1 MKKQNENGRISEDRL
16 SRANKRK
23 KNNTIASILVMTGC
37 LLVLVLVTYV
47 AGILYSW
54 IDSRF
59 QDNANDLA
67 AAAEAGSQ
75 TESAAE
81 AVKTYTQE
89 EVDALIAEAKQQ
101 AEDEEENKI
110 LSGIRDGL
118 TSGTTMVETLRPYYP
133 DELVVVSNGT
143 FNFVPIRDDLQKN
156 DYALENLNILED
168 GEVQYMQDGQV
179 VSHKGIDVSKHQ
191 GNIDWTKV
199 AADGV
204 EFAFIRVGLR
214 GYGTEGKLVED
225 EYFEQNIKGA
235 LQAGI
240 KVGVYFYSQAIT
252 DAELLEEANLVLEK
266 VKPYNVE
273 LPIVYDV
280 EKVSGG
286 KGRANALSVEERTRL
301 TALFCQTVQDAGY
314 KPMIYHNM
322 EMSTLMLDL
331 AVSGFGCYGSYSDRP
346 GYDII
351 SQAMGGLMSVTGAKN
366 GDPTRSGNAMG
377 DILGGMNLVIGV
389 LMALNVRTLTGKGQK
404 VDVSLVDS
412 VVASLENAYT
422 RYFES
427 GQLPVR
433 NGNAYASIAPYD
445 SYQAKDGQVIIACG
459 NQKLYEK
466 LCNEVLHMPWMI
478 TDERFLTVSLRVQN
492 NEIQK
497 KYIEEWTTQ
506 YTVNEIVENVL
517 AKGIPAGPIYNV
529 RQITEDKHIAI
540 EREMFVEI
548 EHPVIG
554 KMKVNGNPIKL
565 MDNMPEISKP
575 APTLGQHN
583 EEIFC
588 GLLKHSEEQIKEWRK
603 HNII

>member
-1 MKKQNENGRISEDRL
+1 MKKENENGRIPEDRL

-54 IDSRF
+54 IDSKF

-75 TESAAE
+75 TEESTQE
-81 AVKTYTQE
+81 VVKTYTQE

-133 DELVVVSNGT
+133 NELVVVSNGT

-156 DYALENLNILED
+156 DYVLENLNILED

-179 VSHKGIDVSKHQ
+179 VSHKGIDVSKH
-191 GNIDWTKV
+191 IDWTKV

-225 EYFEQNIKGA
+225 EYFEQNVKGA

-252 DAELLEEANLVLEK
+252 DEELLEEANLVLEK
-266 VKPYNVE
+266 VKPYNIE
-273 LPIVYDV
+273 LPIVFDV

-286 KGRANALSVEERTRL
+286 KGRANELSVEERTRL
-301 TALFCQTVQDAGY
+301 TALFCQTIQDAGY

-322 EMSTLMLDL
+322 EMGTLMLDL
-331 AVSGFGCYGSYSDRP
+331 
-346 GYDII
+346 
-351 SQAMGGLMSVTGAKN
+351 
-366 GDPTRSGNAMG
+366 
-377 DILGGMNLVIGV
+377 
-389 LMALNVRTLTGKGQK
+389 
-404 VDVSLVDS
+404 
-412 VVASLENAYT
+412 
-422 RYFES
+422 
-427 GQLPVR
+427 GQLEQYDKWF
-433 NGNAYASIAPYD
+433 AYYNDDLYYPYAYKVWQY
-445 SYQAKDGQVIIACG
+445 SEKGAVDGI
-459 NQKLYEK
+459 
-466 LCNEVLHMPWMI
+466 
-478 TDERFLTVSLRVQN
+478 
-492 NEIQK
+492 
-497 KYIEEWTTQ
+497 
-506 YTVNEIVENVL
+506 
-517 AKGIPAGPIYNV
+517 
-529 RQITEDKHIAI
+529 
-540 EREMFVEI
+540 
-548 EHPVIG
+548 
-554 KMKVNGNPIKL
+554 
-565 MDNMPEISKP
+565 
-575 APTLGQHN
+575 N
-583 EEIFC
+583 EEVD
-588 GLLKHSEEQIKEWRK
+588 L
-603 HNII
+603 NIWFGDF

>member
-1 MKKQNENGRISEDRL
+1 MKKENENGRIPEDRL

-54 IDSRF
+54 IDSKF

-75 TESAAE
+75 TEESTQE
-81 AVKTYTQE
+81 VVKTYTQE

-133 DELVVVSNGT
+133 GELVVVSNGT
-143 FNFVPIRDDLQKN
+143 FNFVPIREDLQKN
-156 DYALENLNILED
+156 DYVLENLNILED

-225 EYFEQNIKGA
+225 EYFEQNVKGA

-252 DAELLEEANLVLEK
+252 DEELLEEANLVLEK
-266 VKPYNVE
+266 VKPYNIE
-273 LPIVYDV
+273 LPIVFDV

-286 KGRANALSVEERTRL
+286 KGRANELSVEERTRL
-301 TALFCQTVQDAGY
+301 TALFCQTIQYAGY

-322 EMSTLMLDL
+322 EMGTLMLDL
-331 AVSGFGCYGSYSDRP
+331 
-346 GYDII
+346 
-351 SQAMGGLMSVTGAKN
+351 
-366 GDPTRSGNAMG
+366 
-377 DILGGMNLVIGV
+377 
-389 LMALNVRTLTGKGQK
+389 
-404 VDVSLVDS
+404 
-412 VVASLENAYT
+412 
-422 RYFES
+422 
-427 GQLPVR
+427 GQLEQYDKWF
-433 NGNAYASIAPYD
+433 AYYNDDLYYPYAYKVWQY
-445 SYQAKDGQVIIACG
+445 SEKGAVDGI
-459 NQKLYEK
+459 
-466 LCNEVLHMPWMI
+466 
-478 TDERFLTVSLRVQN
+478 
-492 NEIQK
+492 
-497 KYIEEWTTQ
+497 
-506 YTVNEIVENVL
+506 
-517 AKGIPAGPIYNV
+517 
-529 RQITEDKHIAI
+529 
-540 EREMFVEI
+540 
-548 EHPVIG
+548 
-554 KMKVNGNPIKL
+554 
-565 MDNMPEISKP
+565 
-575 APTLGQHN
+575 N
-583 EEIFC
+583 EEVD
-588 GLLKHSEEQIKEWRK
+588 L
-603 HNII
+603 NIWFGDF

>member
-1 MKKQNENGRISEDRL
+1 MKKQNENGRIFEDRL
-16 SRANKRK
+16 NRANKRK
-23 KNNTIASILVMTGC
+23 KNNTIVSILVMTGC

-54 IDSRF
+54 IDSKF

-67 AAAEAGSQ
+67 AAAEAGSH
-75 TESAAE
+75 TEESTAE
-81 AVKTYTQE
+81 VVKTYTQE
-89 EVDALIAEAKQQ
+89 EVDALIAEAKRQV
-101 AEDEEENKI
+101 EDEEENKI

-143 FNFVPIRDDLQKN
+143 FNFVPINENLQKN
-156 DYALENLNILED
+156 DYVLENLNILED

-286 KGRANALSVEERTRL
+286 KGRANDLSVEERTRL
-301 TALFCQTVQDAGY
+301 TALFCQTIQDAGY

-322 EMSTLMLDL
+322 EMGTLMLDL
-331 AVSGFGCYGSYSDRP
+331 SQLESYDKWFAYYNDELYYP
-346 GYDII
+346 Y
-351 SQAMGGLMSVTGAKN
+351 AY
-366 GDPTRSGNAMG
+366 
-377 DILGGMNLVIGV
+377 
-389 LMALNVRTLTGKGQK
+389 K
-404 VDVSLVDS
+404 V
-412 VVASLENAYT
+412 
-422 RYFES
+422 
-427 GQLPVR
+427 
-433 NGNAYASIAPYD
+433 
-445 SYQAKDGQVIIACG
+445 
-459 NQKLYEK
+459 
-466 LCNEVLHMPWMI
+466 W
-478 TDERFLTVSLRVQN
+478 
-492 NEIQK
+492 
-497 KYIEEWTTQ
+497 Q
-506 YTVNEIVENVL
+506 YTE
-517 AKGIPAGPIYNV
+517 KGAVDGI
-529 RQITEDKHIAI
+529 
-540 EREMFVEI
+540 
-548 EHPVIG
+548 
-554 KMKVNGNPIKL
+554 
-565 MDNMPEISKP
+565 
-575 APTLGQHN
+575 N
-583 EEIFC
+583 EEVD
-588 GLLKHSEEQIKEWRK
+588 L
-603 HNII
+603 NIWFGDF

>member
-1 MKKQNENGRISEDRL
+1 MKKENGNGRISEDRL
-16 SRANKRK
+16 NRANKRK

-37 LLVLVLVTYV
+37 LIVLVLVTYV

-75 TESAAE
+75 VEESTQE
-81 AVKTYTQE
+81 VVKTYTQE
-89 EVDALIAEAKQQ
+89 EVDALVAEARQQ

-110 LSGIRDGL
+110 LTGIRDGL

-156 DYALENLNILED
+156 DYVLENLNILED
-168 GEVQYMQDGQV
+168 GEVQYLQDGQV

-191 GNIDWTKV
+191 GNIDWAKV
-199 AADGV
+199 SADGV

-225 EYFEQNIKGA
+225 EYFERNIKGA

-266 VKPYNVE
+266 IKPYNVE

-286 KGRANALSVEERTRL
+286 KGRANDLSVEDRTRL

-322 EMSTLMLDL
+322 EMGTLMLDL
-331 AVSGFGCYGSYSDRP
+331 
-346 GYDII
+346 
-351 SQAMGGLMSVTGAKN
+351 
-366 GDPTRSGNAMG
+366 
-377 DILGGMNLVIGV
+377 
-389 LMALNVRTLTGKGQK
+389 
-404 VDVSLVDS
+404 
-412 VVASLENAYT
+412 
-422 RYFES
+422 
-427 GQLPVR
+427 GQLEQYDKWF
-433 NGNAYASIAPYD
+433 AYYNDDLYYPYA
-445 SYQAKDGQVIIACG
+445 YKV
-459 NQKLYEK
+459 
-466 LCNEVLHMPWMI
+466 W
-478 TDERFLTVSLRVQN
+478 
-492 NEIQK
+492 
-497 KYIEEWTTQ
+497 Q
-506 YTVNEIVENVL
+506 YTE
-517 AKGIPAGPIYNV
+517 KGAVDGI
-529 RQITEDKHIAI
+529 
-540 EREMFVEI
+540 
-548 EHPVIG
+548 
-554 KMKVNGNPIKL
+554 
-565 MDNMPEISKP
+565 
-575 APTLGQHN
+575 N
-583 EEIFC
+583 EEVD
-588 GLLKHSEEQIKEWRK
+588 L
-603 HNII
+603 NIWFGDF

>member
-1 MKKQNENGRISEDRL
+1 MKKENENGRIPEDRL
-16 SRANKRK
+16 SRANMRK

-54 IDSRF
+54 IDSKF

-75 TESAAE
+75 TEESTQE
-81 AVKTYTQE
+81 VVKTYTQE

-133 DELVVVSNGT
+133 NELVVVSNGT

-156 DYALENLNILED
+156 DYVLENLNILED

-225 EYFEQNIKGA
+225 EYFEQNVKGA

-252 DAELLEEANLVLEK
+252 DEELLEEANLVLEK
-266 VKPYNVE
+266 VKPYNIE
-273 LPIVYDV
+273 LPIVFDV

-286 KGRANALSVEERTRL
+286 KGRANELSVEERTRL
-301 TALFCQTVQDAGY
+301 TALFCQTIQYAGY

-322 EMSTLMLDL
+322 EMGTLMLDL
-331 AVSGFGCYGSYSDRP
+331 
-346 GYDII
+346 
-351 SQAMGGLMSVTGAKN
+351 
-366 GDPTRSGNAMG
+366 
-377 DILGGMNLVIGV
+377 
-389 LMALNVRTLTGKGQK
+389 
-404 VDVSLVDS
+404 
-412 VVASLENAYT
+412 
-422 RYFES
+422 
-427 GQLPVR
+427 GQLEQYDKWF
-433 NGNAYASIAPYD
+433 AYYNDDLYYPYAYKVWQY
-445 SYQAKDGQVIIACG
+445 SEKGAVDGI
-459 NQKLYEK
+459 
-466 LCNEVLHMPWMI
+466 
-478 TDERFLTVSLRVQN
+478 
-492 NEIQK
+492 
-497 KYIEEWTTQ
+497 
-506 YTVNEIVENVL
+506 
-517 AKGIPAGPIYNV
+517 
-529 RQITEDKHIAI
+529 
-540 EREMFVEI
+540 
-548 EHPVIG
+548 
-554 KMKVNGNPIKL
+554 
-565 MDNMPEISKP
+565 
-575 APTLGQHN
+575 N
-583 EEIFC
+583 EEVD
-588 GLLKHSEEQIKEWRK
+588 L
-603 HNII
+603 NIWFGDF

>member
-16 SRANKRK
+16 SRVNKRK

-54 IDSRF
+54 IDSKF
-59 QDNANDLA
+59 QNNANDLA

-75 TESAAE
+75 TEESTQE
-81 AVKTYTQE
+81 VVKTYTQE

-133 DELVVVSNGT
+133 NELVVVSNGT
-143 FNFVPIRDDLQKN
+143 FNFVPINENLQKN

-225 EYFEQNIKGA
+225 EYFEQNVKGA

-252 DAELLEEANLVLEK
+252 DEELLEEANLVLEK
-266 VKPYNVE
+266 VKPYNIE
-273 LPIVYDV
+273 LPIVFDV

-286 KGRANALSVEERTRL
+286 KGRANELSVEERTRL
-301 TALFCQTVQDAGY
+301 TALFCQTIQDAGY

-322 EMSTLMLDL
+322 EMGTLMLDL
-331 AVSGFGCYGSYSDRP
+331 
-346 GYDII
+346 
-351 SQAMGGLMSVTGAKN
+351 
-366 GDPTRSGNAMG
+366 
-377 DILGGMNLVIGV
+377 
-389 LMALNVRTLTGKGQK
+389 
-404 VDVSLVDS
+404 
-412 VVASLENAYT
+412 
-422 RYFES
+422 
-427 GQLPVR
+427 GQLEQYDKWF
-433 NGNAYASIAPYD
+433 AYYNDDLYYPYAYKVWQY
-445 SYQAKDGQVIIACG
+445 SEKGAVDGI
-459 NQKLYEK
+459 
-466 LCNEVLHMPWMI
+466 
-478 TDERFLTVSLRVQN
+478 
-492 NEIQK
+492 
-497 KYIEEWTTQ
+497 
-506 YTVNEIVENVL
+506 
-517 AKGIPAGPIYNV
+517 
-529 RQITEDKHIAI
+529 
-540 EREMFVEI
+540 
-548 EHPVIG
+548 
-554 KMKVNGNPIKL
+554 
-565 MDNMPEISKP
+565 
-575 APTLGQHN
+575 N
-583 EEIFC
+583 EEVD
-588 GLLKHSEEQIKEWRK
+588 L
-603 HNII
+603 NIWFGDF

>member
-1 MKKQNENGRISEDRL
+1 MKKQNENGRIPEDRL

-54 IDSRF
+54 IDSKF
-59 QDNANDLA
+59 QNNANDLA

-75 TESAAE
+75 TEESTQE
-81 AVKTYTQE
+81 VVKTYTQE

-133 DELVVVSNGT
+133 NELVVVSNGT

-156 DYALENLNILED
+156 DYVLENLNILED

-199 AADGV
+199 AAAGV

-225 EYFEQNIKGA
+225 EYFEQNVKGA

-252 DAELLEEANLVLEK
+252 DEELLEEANLVLEK
-266 VKPYNVE
+266 VKPYNIE
-273 LPIVYDV
+273 LPIVFDV

-286 KGRANALSVEERTRL
+286 KGRANELSVEERTRL
-301 TALFCQTVQDAGY
+301 PALFCQTVQDAGY

-322 EMSTLMLDL
+322 EMGTLMLDL
-331 AVSGFGCYGSYSDRP
+331 
-346 GYDII
+346 
-351 SQAMGGLMSVTGAKN
+351 
-366 GDPTRSGNAMG
+366 
-377 DILGGMNLVIGV
+377 
-389 LMALNVRTLTGKGQK
+389 
-404 VDVSLVDS
+404 
-412 VVASLENAYT
+412 
-422 RYFES
+422 
-427 GQLPVR
+427 GQLEQYDKWF
-433 NGNAYASIAPYD
+433 AYYNDDLYYPYAYKVWQY
-445 SYQAKDGQVIIACG
+445 SEKGAVDGI
-459 NQKLYEK
+459 
-466 LCNEVLHMPWMI
+466 
-478 TDERFLTVSLRVQN
+478 
-492 NEIQK
+492 
-497 KYIEEWTTQ
+497 
-506 YTVNEIVENVL
+506 
-517 AKGIPAGPIYNV
+517 
-529 RQITEDKHIAI
+529 
-540 EREMFVEI
+540 
-548 EHPVIG
+548 
-554 KMKVNGNPIKL
+554 
-565 MDNMPEISKP
+565 
-575 APTLGQHN
+575 N
-583 EEIFC
+583 EEVD
-588 GLLKHSEEQIKEWRK
+588 L
-603 HNII
+603 NIWFGDF

>member
-1 MKKQNENGRISEDRL
+1 MKKQNENGRIPEDRL

-54 IDSRF
+54 IDSKF
-59 QDNANDLA
+59 QNNANDLA

-75 TESAAE
+75 TEESTQE
-81 AVKTYTQE
+81 VVKTYTQE

-133 DELVVVSNGT
+133 NELVVVSNGT

-156 DYALENLNILED
+156 DYVLENLNILED

-214 GYGTEGKLVED
+214 GYGTVGKLGED
-225 EYFEQNIKGA
+225 EYFVQNVKGA

-252 DAELLEEANLVLEK
+252 DEELLEEANLVLEK
-266 VKPYNVE
+266 VKPYNIE
-273 LPIVYDV
+273 LPIVFDV

-286 KGRANALSVEERTRL
+286 KGRANELSVEERTRL
-301 TALFCQTVQDAGY
+301 TALFCQTIQDAGY

-322 EMSTLMLDL
+322 EMGTLMLDL
-331 AVSGFGCYGSYSDRP
+331 
-346 GYDII
+346 
-351 SQAMGGLMSVTGAKN
+351 
-366 GDPTRSGNAMG
+366 
-377 DILGGMNLVIGV
+377 
-389 LMALNVRTLTGKGQK
+389 
-404 VDVSLVDS
+404 
-412 VVASLENAYT
+412 
-422 RYFES
+422 
-427 GQLPVR
+427 GQLEQYDKWF
-433 NGNAYASIAPYD
+433 AYYNDDLYYPYAYKVWQY
-445 SYQAKDGQVIIACG
+445 SEKGAVDGI
-459 NQKLYEK
+459 
-466 LCNEVLHMPWMI
+466 
-478 TDERFLTVSLRVQN
+478 
-492 NEIQK
+492 
-497 KYIEEWTTQ
+497 
-506 YTVNEIVENVL
+506 
-517 AKGIPAGPIYNV
+517 
-529 RQITEDKHIAI
+529 
-540 EREMFVEI
+540 
-548 EHPVIG
+548 
-554 KMKVNGNPIKL
+554 
-565 MDNMPEISKP
+565 
-575 APTLGQHN
+575 N
-583 EEIFC
+583 EEVD
-588 GLLKHSEEQIKEWRK
+588 L
-603 HNII
+603 NIWFGDF

>member
-1 MKKQNENGRISEDRL
+1 MKKQNENGRIPEDRL

-54 IDSRF
+54 IDSKF
-59 QDNANDLA
+59 QNNANDLA

-75 TESAAE
+75 TEESTQE
-81 AVKTYTQE
+81 VVKTYTQE

-133 DELVVVSNGT
+133 NELVVVSNGT

-156 DYALENLNILED
+156 DYVLENLNILED

-225 EYFEQNIKGA
+225 EYFEQNVKGA

-252 DAELLEEANLVLEK
+252 DEELLEEANLVLEK
-266 VKPYNVE
+266 VKPYNIE
-273 LPIVYDV
+273 LPIVFDV

-286 KGRANALSVEERTRL
+286 KGRANELSVEERTRL
-301 TALFCQTVQDAGY
+301 TALFCQTIQDAGY

-322 EMSTLMLDL
+322 EMGTLMLD
-331 AVSGFGCYGSYSDRP
+331 
-346 GYDII
+346 
-351 SQAMGGLMSVTGAKN
+351 M
-366 GDPTRSGNAMG
+366 
-377 DILGGMNLVIGV
+377 
-389 LMALNVRTLTGKGQK
+389 
-404 VDVSLVDS
+404 
-412 VVASLENAYT
+412 
-422 RYFES
+422 
-427 GQLPVR
+427 GQLEQYDKLF
-433 NGNAYASIAPYD
+433 AYYNDDLYYPYAYKVWQY
-445 SYQAKDGQVIIACG
+445 SEKGAVDGI
-459 NQKLYEK
+459 
-466 LCNEVLHMPWMI
+466 
-478 TDERFLTVSLRVQN
+478 
-492 NEIQK
+492 
-497 KYIEEWTTQ
+497 
-506 YTVNEIVENVL
+506 
-517 AKGIPAGPIYNV
+517 
-529 RQITEDKHIAI
+529 
-540 EREMFVEI
+540 
-548 EHPVIG
+548 
-554 KMKVNGNPIKL
+554 
-565 MDNMPEISKP
+565 
-575 APTLGQHN
+575 N
-583 EEIFC
+583 EEVD
-588 GLLKHSEEQIKEWRK
+588 L
-603 HNII
+603 NIWFGDF

>member
-1 MKKQNENGRISEDRL
+1 MKKQNENGRIPEDRL
-16 SRANKRK
+16 SRVNKRK

-54 IDSRF
+54 IDSKF
-59 QDNANDLA
+59 QNNANDLA

-75 TESAAE
+75 TEESTQE
-81 AVKTYTQE
+81 VVKTYTQE

-133 DELVVVSNGT
+133 NELVVVSNGT

-156 DYALENLNILED
+156 DYVLENLNILED

-225 EYFEQNIKGA
+225 EYFEQNVKGA

-252 DAELLEEANLVLEK
+252 DEELLEEANLVLEK
-266 VKPYNVE
+266 VKPYNIE
-273 LPIVYDV
+273 LPIVFDV

-286 KGRANALSVEERTRL
+286 KGRANELSVEERTRL
-301 TALFCQTVQDAGY
+301 TALFCQTIQDAGY

-322 EMSTLMLDL
+322 EMGTLMLYL
-331 AVSGFGCYGSYSDRP
+331 
-346 GYDII
+346 
-351 SQAMGGLMSVTGAKN
+351 
-366 GDPTRSGNAMG
+366 
-377 DILGGMNLVIGV
+377 
-389 LMALNVRTLTGKGQK
+389 
-404 VDVSLVDS
+404 
-412 VVASLENAYT
+412 
-422 RYFES
+422 
-427 GQLPVR
+427 GQLEQYDKWF
-433 NGNAYASIAPYD
+433 AYYNDDLYYPYAYKVWQY
-445 SYQAKDGQVIIACG
+445 SEKGAVDGI
-459 NQKLYEK
+459 
-466 LCNEVLHMPWMI
+466 
-478 TDERFLTVSLRVQN
+478 
-492 NEIQK
+492 
-497 KYIEEWTTQ
+497 
-506 YTVNEIVENVL
+506 
-517 AKGIPAGPIYNV
+517 
-529 RQITEDKHIAI
+529 
-540 EREMFVEI
+540 
-548 EHPVIG
+548 
-554 KMKVNGNPIKL
+554 
-565 MDNMPEISKP
+565 
-575 APTLGQHN
+575 N
-583 EEIFC
+583 EEVD
-588 GLLKHSEEQIKEWRK
+588 L
-603 HNII
+603 NIWFGDF

>member
-23 KNNTIASILVMTGC
+23 KNNTIVSILVMTGC

-54 IDSRF
+54 IDSKF

-75 TESAAE
+75 TEESTAE
-81 AVKTYTQE
+81 VVKTYTQE
-89 EVDALIAEAKQQ
+89 EVDALIAEAKRQV
-101 AEDEEENKI
+101 EDEEENKI

-118 TSGTTMVETLRPYYP
+118 TSGTTMVETLRPYYS

-143 FNFVPIRDDLQKN
+143 FNFVPINENLQKN
-156 DYALENLNILED
+156 DYVLENLNILED

-266 VKPYNVE
+266 IKHYNVE

-286 KGRANALSVEERTRL
+286 KGRANDLSVEERTRL

-322 EMSTLMLDL
+322 EMGTLMLDL
-331 AVSGFGCYGSYSDRP
+331 SQLESYDKWFAYYNDELYYP
-346 GYDII
+346 Y
-351 SQAMGGLMSVTGAKN
+351 AY
-366 GDPTRSGNAMG
+366 
-377 DILGGMNLVIGV
+377 
-389 LMALNVRTLTGKGQK
+389 K
-404 VDVSLVDS
+404 V
-412 VVASLENAYT
+412 
-422 RYFES
+422 
-427 GQLPVR
+427 
-433 NGNAYASIAPYD
+433 
-445 SYQAKDGQVIIACG
+445 
-459 NQKLYEK
+459 
-466 LCNEVLHMPWMI
+466 W
-478 TDERFLTVSLRVQN
+478 
-492 NEIQK
+492 
-497 KYIEEWTTQ
+497 Q
-506 YTVNEIVENVL
+506 YTE
-517 AKGIPAGPIYNV
+517 KGAVDGI
-529 RQITEDKHIAI
+529 
-540 EREMFVEI
+540 
-548 EHPVIG
+548 
-554 KMKVNGNPIKL
+554 
-565 MDNMPEISKP
+565 
-575 APTLGQHN
+575 N
-583 EEIFC
+583 EEVD
-588 GLLKHSEEQIKEWRK
+588 L
-603 HNII
+603 NIWFGDF

>member
-1 MKKQNENGRISEDRL
+1 MKKENEHGRIPEARL
-16 SRANKRK
+16 SRANRSK

-54 IDSRF
+54 IDSKF

-75 TESAAE
+75 TEESTQE
-81 AVKTYTQE
+81 VVKTYTQE

-133 DELVVVSNGT
+133 NELVVVSNGT

-156 DYALENLNILED
+156 DYVLENLNILED

-225 EYFEQNIKGA
+225 EYFEQNVKGA

-252 DAELLEEANLVLEK
+252 DEELLEEANLVLEK
-266 VKPYNVE
+266 VKPYNIE
-273 LPIVYDV
+273 LPIVFDV

-286 KGRANALSVEERTRL
+286 KGRANELSVEERTRL
-301 TALFCQTVQDAGY
+301 TALFCQTIQYAGY

-322 EMSTLMLDL
+322 EMGTLMLDL
-331 AVSGFGCYGSYSDRP
+331 
-346 GYDII
+346 
-351 SQAMGGLMSVTGAKN
+351 
-366 GDPTRSGNAMG
+366 
-377 DILGGMNLVIGV
+377 
-389 LMALNVRTLTGKGQK
+389 
-404 VDVSLVDS
+404 
-412 VVASLENAYT
+412 
-422 RYFES
+422 
-427 GQLPVR
+427 GQLEQYDKWF
-433 NGNAYASIAPYD
+433 AYYNDDLYYPYAYKVWQY
-445 SYQAKDGQVIIACG
+445 SEKGAVDGI
-459 NQKLYEK
+459 
-466 LCNEVLHMPWMI
+466 
-478 TDERFLTVSLRVQN
+478 
-492 NEIQK
+492 
-497 KYIEEWTTQ
+497 
-506 YTVNEIVENVL
+506 
-517 AKGIPAGPIYNV
+517 
-529 RQITEDKHIAI
+529 
-540 EREMFVEI
+540 
-548 EHPVIG
+548 
-554 KMKVNGNPIKL
+554 
-565 MDNMPEISKP
+565 
-575 APTLGQHN
+575 N
-583 EEIFC
+583 EEVD
-588 GLLKHSEEQIKEWRK
+588 L
-603 HNII
+603 NIWFGDF

>member
-1 MKKQNENGRISEDRL
+1 MKKQNENGRIPEDRL

-54 IDSRF
+54 IDSKF

-75 TESAAE
+75 TEESTQE
-81 AVKTYTQE
+81 VVKTYTQE
-89 EVDALIAEAKQQ
+89 EVKAKQQ

-133 DELVVVSNGT
+133 NELVVVSNGT

-156 DYALENLNILED
+156 DYVLENLNILED

-225 EYFEQNIKGA
+225 EYFEQNVKGA

-252 DAELLEEANLVLEK
+252 DEELLEEANLVLEK
-266 VKPYNVE
+266 VKPYNIE
-273 LPIVYDV
+273 LPIVFDV

-286 KGRANALSVEERTRL
+286 KGRANELSVEERTRL
-301 TALFCQTVQDAGY
+301 TALFCQTIQDAGY

-322 EMSTLMLDL
+322 EMGTLMLDL
-331 AVSGFGCYGSYSDRP
+331 
-346 GYDII
+346 
-351 SQAMGGLMSVTGAKN
+351 
-366 GDPTRSGNAMG
+366 
-377 DILGGMNLVIGV
+377 
-389 LMALNVRTLTGKGQK
+389 
-404 VDVSLVDS
+404 
-412 VVASLENAYT
+412 
-422 RYFES
+422 
-427 GQLPVR
+427 GQLEQYDKWF
-433 NGNAYASIAPYD
+433 AYYNDDLYYPYAYKVWQY
-445 SYQAKDGQVIIACG
+445 SEKGAVDGI
-459 NQKLYEK
+459 
-466 LCNEVLHMPWMI
+466 
-478 TDERFLTVSLRVQN
+478 
-492 NEIQK
+492 
-497 KYIEEWTTQ
+497 
-506 YTVNEIVENVL
+506 
-517 AKGIPAGPIYNV
+517 
-529 RQITEDKHIAI
+529 
-540 EREMFVEI
+540 
-548 EHPVIG
+548 
-554 KMKVNGNPIKL
+554 
-565 MDNMPEISKP
+565 
-575 APTLGQHN
+575 N
-583 EEIFC
+583 EEVD
-588 GLLKHSEEQIKEWRK
+588 L
-603 HNII
+603 NIWFGDF